1 MRNIILSLSIIFLI
15 TSCGEDCIDASE
27 FRDISE
33 SELIQ
38 QNPVQILRYKIK
50 GEYFTGNKC
59 YKGNIVHRYKDGYL
73 VERMGYDSHTNQ
85 VTEKGLYDKGVLISD
100 STFRYDN
107 DGNRYIFE
115 YRHYSTDGSNQLKN
129 GDWVTYF
136 ENTSLEDESVFDRLR
151 EKGSYK
157 EDEKIGVWERYH
169 SNGVKFEM
177 DTYGEN
183 GERNGVYKRW
193 NEDGTI
199 KEVIVYNDG
208 DISDEWVWKGYNG
221 KNYWIKNRENGEYTY
236 IELKGDGSLDLSL
249 SKVPATEGKYV
260 FSNFSKESMKDF
272 DINQ

>member
-1 MRNIILSLSIIFLI
+1 M
-15 TSCGEDCIDASE
+15 
-27 FRDISE
+27 
-33 SELIQ
+33 
-38 QNPVQILRYKIK
+38 K
-50 GEYFTGNKC
+50 
-59 YKGNIVHRYKDGYL
+59 
-73 VERMGYDSHTNQ
+73 
-85 VTEKGLYDKGVLISD
+85 
-100 STFRYDN
+100 
-107 DGNRYIFE
+107 
-115 YRHYSTDGSNQLKN
+115 
-129 GDWVTYF
+129 
-136 ENTSLEDESVFDRLR
+136 
-151 EKGSYK
+151 
-157 EDEKIGVWERYH
+157 KIGVWERYH

-183 GERNGVYKRW
+183 GKRNGVYKRW